1 MNFKEYIG
9 KIIYVI
15 VNGFAYGGVL
25 ESEDNESLRLI
36 GEYSGQEVLFII
48 PKVMIDMV
56 IIPTGKSNE

>member
-1 MNFKEYIG
+1 MNFQEYIG
-9 KIIYVI
+9 KMIYVI

-25 ESEDNESLRLI
+25 ENDDNDSLSLI